1 MKKYFKVT
9 RKNKKIILGVCVGT
23 AVALAVGLGVYI
35 YTADHNTLGR
45 KISIYGMDVS
55 KLTVEEAEQKILNG
69 FQEQKVDFEEDG
81 AEVYEVTLGDLGY
94 SLDAD
99 DLKTQ
104 LQDLQKKREE
114 TRRLLASQE
123 DYRIA
128 YQVNKDADQEKSA
141 LVSENFGDKERTAS
155 VDASVQYD
163 GQQKKFV
170 MVNETQGNMIDEE
183 RLLNY
188 VDATLD
194 SDFQTGLLN
203 GSFTITMGTEVYQQP
218 VSATSKKMTKK
229 LKKLN
234 KKLDAYRSATVTY
247 TLGSETQVLDN
258 STTEGWIKVEG
269 ENISIDQDQATAYV
283 QQLATDYNT
292 IYVPRTFHTT
302 SGSDVTVSDNE
313 YGFQIDQ
320 EGELSQLLSDLEGGK
335 PVTRDPVY
343 SISGMQRSGRDDL
356 AGSYIEVSLDAQ
368 HLWLYKDGTL
378 VTETDIVS
386 GAPTPQR
393 ETMRGAWPI
402 AYKASPYTLTSDQY
416 GYNTKVT
423 YWMPFVYGQG
433 LHDATW
439 QSSFGGNRYKSGAG
453 SHGCINLP
461 KDQAALIYNTIDG
474 GYPIIIY

>member
-1 MKKYFKVT
+1 MKKFFKVT
-9 RKNKKIILGVCVGT
+9 RKNKKIILGACVGA
-23 AVALAVGLGVYI
+23 AVVLAVGLSIYI

-123 DYRIA
+123 DYRIV
-128 YQVNKDADQEKSA
+128 YQVNKDADQERAA

-163 GQQKKFV
+163 GQQKKFI
-170 MVNETQGNMIDEE
+170 MINETQGNMIDEK

-218 VSATSKKMTKK
+218 VSATSKKMKKK

-247 TLGSETQVLDN
+247 TLGAETQVLDN
-258 STTEGWIKVEG
+258 STTEDWIKVEG

>member
-141 LVSENFGDKERTAS
+141 LASENFGDKERTAS

-163 GQQKKFV
+163 GQQKKFI
-170 MVNETQGNMIDEE
+170 MINETQGNMIDEE
-183 RLLNY
+183 RILNY

-302 SGSDVTVSDNE
+302 FGSDVTVSDNE

>member
-9 RKNKKIILGVCVGT
+9 RKNKKIILGACVGT
-23 AVALAVGLGVYI
+23 AVVLAVGLGVYI

-128 YQVNKDADQEKSA
+128 YQVNKDADQEKAA

-170 MVNETQGNMIDEE
+170 MINETQGNMIDEE
-183 RLLNY
+183 RILNY

-258 STTEGWIKVEG
+258 STTEDWIKVEG

-302 SGSDVTVSDNE
+302 FGSDVTVSDNE